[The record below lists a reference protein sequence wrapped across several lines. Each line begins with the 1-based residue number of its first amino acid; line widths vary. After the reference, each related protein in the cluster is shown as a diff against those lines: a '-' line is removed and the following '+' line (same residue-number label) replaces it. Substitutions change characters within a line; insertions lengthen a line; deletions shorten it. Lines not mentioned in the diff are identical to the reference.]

1 MDCTSVGS
9 FIAEL
14 RKEKGL
20 TQAELAERV
29 GVTGGAVSKWERGL
43 CYPDIET
50 VVRLAEVLGLS
61 VGEIL
66 AGQRIQVY
74 TPETVDTLAKESI
87 AAYSGSERRRMLRR
101 MGAVLAALALLAAI
115 LIPVLVRQMTPQPV
129 SGFERTYWDYQ
140 ALYHFDDTDIGQLV
154 AQYQLNGE
162 QRHVFA
168 TFLVRWEDGKIAAVD
183 KIGCELPEDKP
194 GDNSFQV
201 QPCLWDVGEDSFQI
215 LLKMTVKEADKKLET
230 HRNELYTVRFDE
242 YGIPTMEFDRYL
254 Y

>member
-1 MDCTSVGS
+1 MDCTSVGG

-87 AAYSGSERRRMLRR
+87 EAYSGSERRRMLRR
-101 MGAVLAALALLAAI
+101 MGAVLAAI
-115 LIPVLVRQMTPQPV
+115 LIPVLVRRMTPQPV
-129 SGFERTYWDYQ
+129 SGFEQTYNEYSLLCD
-140 ALYHFDDTDIGQLV
+140 FDSADIGQLF
-154 AQYQLNGE
+154 AQYLLNGE

>member
-1 MDCTSVGS
+1 MDCTSVGG

-50 VVRLAEVLGLS
+50 VVRLAEVLDLS

-101 MGAVLAALALLAAI
+101 MGAVLAVLALLAAI

-201 QPCLWDVGEDSFQI
+201 QPCLWDVGEDSFQVVLQI
-215 LLKMTVKEADKKLET
+215 SAKEADKERST
-230 HRNELYTVRFDE
+230 DQNECYTIHYDN
-242 YGIPTMEFDRYL
+242 GLATAEFDGYPF
-254 Y
+254 